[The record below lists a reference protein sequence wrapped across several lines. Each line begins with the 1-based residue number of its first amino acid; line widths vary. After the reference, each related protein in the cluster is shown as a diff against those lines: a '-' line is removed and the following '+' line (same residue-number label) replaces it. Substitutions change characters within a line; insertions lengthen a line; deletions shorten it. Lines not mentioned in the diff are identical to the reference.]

1 MLKCL
6 EIKTERTW
14 RLVARMRGREGS
26 VAQNEV
32 IAQYNR
38 DLERTKTEKCVFEVR
53 CKWGK

>member
-1 MLKCL
+1 
-6 EIKTERTW
+6 
-14 RLVARMRGREGS
+14 MRGREGS